1 MDWSI
6 HYTVMVS
13 ALAAGGAVGFVAAK
27 SHFCTMGAVSDWVNM
42 GDLSR
47 LRGWFLAIAVAILGT
62 IAVEASQGVNLNE
75 GTFPPY
81 RSSQLVWLRHILGG
95 FLFGIGMTLAS
106 GCGNKTVVRIG
117 GGNLK
122 SLVVLVVM
130 GAVAYWLTWGGGY
143 AFLFEPWL
151 SRTAISLAGPQE
163 LARTLF
169 GTTSP
174 VAHYAVGAV
183 VAAAL
188 LIFAFLSPDFRSNRD
203 LVVASIVIGLAVAFV
218 WWLTGSATTGTS
230 WREYAEF
237 ADQPLSRV
245 NTQSLTFVA
254 PVADLLY
261 YLQAPGEVN
270 RLNIGIMTVI
280 GVLVGSLL
288 YALIS
293 STFRLEWFANSSDLI
308 NHLIGAV
315 LMGVGGIL
323 SMGCTFGQGIT
334 GMSTLAVGSFL
345 SLISIIAGSAAML
358 KYLYWKMM
366 NED

>member
-1 MDWSI
+1 MEWSI
-6 HYTVMVS
+6 HHTIL
-13 ALAAGGAVGFVAAK
+13 AGTLAAGGVVGFFAAK
-27 SHFCTMGAVSDWVNM
+27 SHFCTMGAVSDWINM

-47 LRGWFLAIAVAILGT
+47 MRGWFLAIAVAILATLG
-62 IAVEASQGVNLNE
+62 VEAAQGVNLNE

-122 SLVVLVVM
+122 SLVVLLVM
-130 GAVAYWLTWGGGY
+130 GGVAYWLTWGGGY
-143 AFLFEPWL
+143 ALLFEPWL
-151 SRTAISLAGPQE
+151 SATAITLSSPQE
-163 LARTLF
+163 LARTLL
-169 GTTSP
+169 GTSAP
-174 VAHYAVGAV
+174 VAHYGVGLV

-188 LIFAFLSPDFRSNRD
+188 LLFALGSADFRSNRD
-203 LVVASIVIGLAVAFV
+203 LVIASVVIGLAVGFV
-218 WWLTGSATTGTS
+218 WWLTGSTTTGS
-230 WREYAEF
+230 AWREYAEF

-254 PVADLLY
+254 PAADLLY
-261 YLQAPGEVN
+261 YLQAPGEWN
-270 RLNIGIMTVI
+270 RLNVGLMVI
-280 GVLVGSLL
+280 VGVLLGSFLYAVGSG
-288 YALIS
+288 
-293 STFRLEWFANSSDLI
+293 TFRWEWFANRSDFI

-334 GMSTLAVGSFL
+334 GVSTLAIGSFL

-366 NED
+366 QEA